1 MEKAKISFVNGEN
14 IIVKEDQI
22 LFPFRRVETK
32 DKIFISKWEPVKLW
46 DHSELGLL
54 PSLGDMLAACE
65 FFSLTDSCEKLYRS
79 SAVLSIERI

>member
-46 DHSELGLL
+46 D